1 MTIQRSRRKFLTAS
15 GALSL
20 LGPTPLWANTNDQQ
34 YVDALRRGSC
44 VVLIRHAQTV
54 SGIGDPPGM
63 RLDDCSSQR
72 DLSDAGYAQA
82 RRFGQWFVK
91 HQLRPASVKSSQWCR
106 CLNTAR
112 AAFDQKNFGTE
123 LPVEPWVAL
132 NSFFQGHGNRD
143 QQLAQAVAT
152 ARTIAMRRSVGYFEV
167 WVSHQVVISS
177 LTNHYLGMGEMIVAQ
192 FDTPNAPLKVL
203 AKGIGF

>member
-1 MTIQRSRRKFLTAS
+1 MSFKSSRREFLTAA
-15 GALSL
+15 GALPL
-20 LGPTPLWANTNDQQ
+20 FGPKSLWASTIEQQ
-34 YVDALRRGSC
+34 YLDALRRGSC

-63 RLDDCSSQR
+63 RLDDCSTQR

-91 HQLRPASVKSSQWCR
+91 HQLRPSAVKSSQWCR

-112 AAFDQKNFGTE
+112 AAFDQKNFGVAV
-123 LPVEPWVAL
+123 PVEPWVAL

-143 QQLAQAVAT
+143 QQLAQAVAA
-152 ARTIAMRRSVGYFEV
+152 ARSIALRKSIGQFEV

-177 LTNHYLGMGEMIVAQ
+177 LTDHYLGMGEMIVAQ
-192 FDTPNAPLKVL
+192 FDTPNKPLRVL
-203 AKGIGF
+203 AKGISF

>member
-1 MTIQRSRRKFLTAS
+1 MVTNASRREFLTAA
-15 GALSL
+15 GAVSM
-20 LGPTPLWANTNDQQ
+20 LGPSSLWANTIEQQ
-34 YVDALRRGSC
+34 YVDALRRGNC

-63 RLDDCSSQR
+63 RLDDCSTQR

-82 RRFGQWFVK
+82 RKFGQWFLK
-91 HQLRPASVKSSQWCR
+91 HQLRPTAVKSSQWCR

-123 LPVEPWVAL
+123 VPVEPWIAL

-143 QQLAQAVAT
+143 QQLAQAVAA
-152 ARTIAMRRSVGYFEV
+152 ARAIALRRSIGQFEV

-177 LTNHYLGMGEMIVAQ
+177 LTNHYLSMGEMIVAQ
-192 FDTPNAPLKVL
+192 FDAPGKPLKVL
-203 AKGIGF
+203 AKGISF